1 MKLVKSDSTGSDFG
15 LIGRGIEVTGDIA
28 FSDQLNVEGKV
39 NGRITSET
47 GTLIVGETGHIEAT
61 VQIAACV
68 IHGTLQGDLT
78 AKSKVEIRRT
88 GKVHGDVIT
97 PNLLVEEGAIF
108 NGMIRMGQEAGG
120 RLLGEVLP
128 GDIDSAGQRR
138 TRGA

>member
-1 MKLVKSDSTGSDFG
+1 MKLVKGESGGSDFG
-15 LIGRGIEVTGDIA
+15 LIGRGIEVTGDIV

-39 NGRITSET
+39 NGRITSGT
-47 GTLIVGETGHIEAT
+47 GTLVVGETGLVEAT
-61 VQIAACV
+61 VEIAVCV

-78 AKSKVEIRRT
+78 AKTKVEIRRT
-88 GKVHGDVIT
+88 GKVHGDVVT

-108 NGMIRMGQEAGG
+108 NGVIRMGQETTS

-128 GDIDSAGQRR
+128 ADVDAQRR